1 MGTEREQQHRD
12 ETAEEEEDGEMGEWR
27 QKRRVRKPQ
36 ITTINHQAVNIFT
49 CYDGLLLAEA
59 WEMCVCVCACVQLQ
73 LLPLSRCLRLSLN

>member
-59 WEMCVCVCACVQLQ
+59 WEMCVCVCVSNSNFSPCVAVFAS
-73 LLPLSRCLRLSLN
+73 P

>member
-59 WEMCVCVCACVQLQ
+59 WECVCVCVSVHLK